1 MTRVGDDLVE
11 AFGEMAA
18 FMRGEVQAES
28 YEVPDDGLTAER
40 IGKICRSVAQR
51 NRLIARQHQIV
62 RNRVPHSGAH
72 N

>member
-18 FMRGEVQAES
+18 VLRGEVQVES
-28 YEVPDDGLTAER
+28 YDVPDDILTAER
-40 IGKICRSVAQR
+40 IGKIRRSVAQR

-62 RNRVPHSGAH
+62 RDRIPHSGPH
-72 N
+72 D